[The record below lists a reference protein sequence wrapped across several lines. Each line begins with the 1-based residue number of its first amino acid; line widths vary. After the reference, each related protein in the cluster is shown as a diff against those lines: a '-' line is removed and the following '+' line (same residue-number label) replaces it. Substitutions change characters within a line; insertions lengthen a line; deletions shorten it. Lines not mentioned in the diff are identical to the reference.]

1 MTPNVQGALLM
12 MASMA
17 AFTLNDACIKATG
30 GAVPLPQLLALRG
43 ALTTFMLFIL
53 ARQLG
58 ALRFDIGYK
67 DAFLV
72 FVRSGAEVGAAFLFL
87 TALMHMPLANVTA
100 VLQVLPLTVTLG
112 AMMFFGEPV
121 GWRRG
126 SAIIVGFL
134 GMLLIVRPGSD
145 GFSLHS
151 IYALAAVAMIT
162 LRDLVTRRM
171 SHKVPSLLVTLA
183 SSAAVFLVALPLA
196 MAETWVPLE
205 NREVVLIATSS
216 VFVLMGYSFSV
227 LVMRVGEVG
236 ASAPFRYTGLVWALL
251 LGWFAF
257 GDWPDTLTILGALI
271 VAMAGLFTLYRERL
285 RE

>member
-1 MTPNVQGALLM
+1 
-12 MASMA
+12 
-17 AFTLNDACIKATG
+17 
-30 GAVPLPQLLALRG
+30 
-43 ALTTFMLFIL
+43 
-53 ARQLG
+53 
-58 ALRFDIGYK
+58 
-67 DAFLV
+67 
-72 FVRSGAEVGAAFLFL
+72 
-87 TALMHMPLANVTA
+87 
-100 VLQVLPLTVTLG
+100 
-112 AMMFFGEPV
+112 
-121 GWRRG
+121 
-126 SAIIVGFL
+126 
-134 GMLLIVRPGSD
+134 
-145 GFSLHS
+145 
-151 IYALAAVAMIT
+151 MIT

-196 MAETWVPLE
+196 MAEPWVPLE

>member
-112 AMMFFGEPV
+112 AMVFFGEPV

-134 GMLLIVRPGSD
+134 GMLLIGS
-145 GFSLHS
+145 
-151 IYALAAVAMIT
+151 
-162 LRDLVTRRM
+162 TR
-171 SHKVPSLLVTLA
+171 L
-183 SSAAVFLVALPLA
+183 
-196 MAETWVPLE
+196 
-205 NREVVLIATSS
+205 
-216 VFVLMGYSFSV
+216 
-227 LVMRVGEVG
+227 
-236 ASAPFRYTGLVWALL
+236 
-251 LGWFAF
+251 
-257 GDWPDTLTILGALI
+257 
-271 VAMAGLFTLYRERL
+271 
-285 RE
+285 